1 MNNNKL
7 DALFTGLTS
16 MPTDVQEEQR
26 EETPATPKPEKTR
39 NKGNKKRAKAG
50 TEESTEDRF
59 TTIVDKEVLKK
70 IRLIATREGLNVK
83 DVVGAAFEKAI
94 RNYERKH
101 GTLQETRRDT
111 KDLF

>member
-1 MNNNKL
+1 MDNNKL

-16 MPTDVQEEQR
+16 MPTTVEEEQR
-26 EETPATPKPEKTR
+26 ERVQTKDEKKR
-39 NKGNKKRAKAG
+39 NKGKKNKSKAG
-50 TEESTEDRF
+50 EPESTEDRF

-70 IRLIATREGLNVK
+70 IRLIATKEGLNVK

-94 RNYERKH
+94 KSYERKH
-101 GTLQETRRDT
+101 GELQETRKDT